1 LLTEFLNFLS
11 VEFTVLLTAALPV
24 IELRGAIPV
33 GISLGLSPLHATF
46 LSFIGS
52 MVPSPLILYAVR
64 PLFKYLRTTRYFK
77 KPVEKLTERTLGNGK
92 AHKVQKYGAWGLFI
106 FVAIPLP
113 GTGVWTGSLIAA
125 LLDIR
130 IKWALPAIFFG
141 NMIAAIII
149 ATVSYGL
156 FSIFSG

>member
-1 LLTEFLNFLS
+1 
-11 VEFTVLLTAALPV
+11 
-24 IELRGAIPV
+24 
-33 GISLGLSPLHATF
+33 
-46 LSFIGS
+46 
-52 MVPSPLILYAVR
+52 
-64 PLFKYLRTTRYFK
+64 
-77 KPVEKLTERTLGNGK
+77 VEKLTERTLGNGK